1 MSKNGLQTESNGT
14 GDSAQV
20 FPLIPG
26 NIGSTSAAD
35 SIDVSGYRYIYFG
48 TDCTI
53 YLDQYTTKTLSIVA
67 GEVFGCLNCSTIHV
81 DSAVEY
87 ALA

>member
-1 MSKNGLQTESNGT
+1 MKSDLQSTNNST

-26 NIGSTSAAD
+26 NINATTGAAN
-35 SIDVSGYRYIYFG
+35 IDTLEYRYIYFG

-53 YLDQYTTKTLSIVA
+53 YLNALNTKTLTIVA
-67 GEVFGCLNCSTIHV
+67 GEVFGCGYCDSIHV
-81 DSAVEY
+81 DGAVEY